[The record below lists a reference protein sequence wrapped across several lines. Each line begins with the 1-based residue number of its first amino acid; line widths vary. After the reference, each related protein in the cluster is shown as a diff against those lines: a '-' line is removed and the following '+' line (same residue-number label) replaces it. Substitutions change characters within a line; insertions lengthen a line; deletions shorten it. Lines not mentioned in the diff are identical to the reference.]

1 MVAPSQDD
9 GRFHDPTA
17 AKLVAAAPHDD
28 LDARV
33 AAVDYLRSLG
43 VEHPPVVIAG
53 YVLERRI
60 GSGGFG
66 NVYLAAQ
73 PSLDRRVAIK
83 LLHRQRVG
91 REASSLRREA
101 HALAQLN
108 HPNVVQVFH
117 VGDAT
122 EGTFIVMEYVEGASL
137 DAWQRD
143 RSWPEVLAKYRDA
156 ALALAAAH
164 DRGILHLDF
173 KPQNVRVGVDGR
185 ARVLDFGLAGG
196 PGIARGSTSEQPSL
210 GAGTLRVTR
219 ADGATV
225 GYAAPEQLFGG
236 VVEAAADQYAFCA
249 ALHEAL
255 HGVLPYTAA
264 DCLSMAVEQAPMPAR
279 RGAKRCPTW
288 IDHVIRRG
296 LRPRPGDR
304 WPSMQALIHALRG
317 PARLRQTVVAGVA
330 LFATVPAA
338 LAGARAGRA
347 PGCDDVDG
355 PSPPAWSSARRE
367 AVTRALHGGGDTLP
381 ASSAAAVL
389 SRLDVMSATADRELE
404 VACSAA
410 ASDEHR
416 LDCLRRFTARFD
428 RATELIANHGEGTR
442 ADALL
447 EVVGDAAECHA
458 GRTDGRLDPV
468 AADEA
473 AAVLADLDRARL
485 DLAAGRFAEADART
499 QAAMRA
505 TRMFDAAAVVA
516 EALLVRGLA
525 ADALAR
531 DADALQDLESAA
543 HASVAAGR
551 DDLAAEA
558 WRRAAWV
565 AATDL
570 GDLDRAWRN
579 ARAAKVA
586 ATRLGPEPRTRAEQ
600 LHVDGLL
607 LRLGGDATGAVA
619 RHELALSELGDSV
632 AADDP
637 SWISSWLLLAHA
649 HADAGGTD
657 SASTLYERAERL
669 AIARL
674 GPLHPRVA
682 TILLSRAMIARA
694 SYDRSRDPNVLAQA
708 DATLARAAE
717 IMQFGSG
724 HNDDVI
730 ATITTLHAE
739 VALLRGELDRAGRL
753 AATAWDLQREHLPEG
768 HRERGSALA
777 VLARVELAR
786 GDWEG
791 ALRVHREYALE
802 RAHFDDD
809 ATLPAIENNLG
820 WLELRLGRPE
830 NARTHHE
837 RALADGDDVQ
847 RAYARGGLG
856 HAALLLDG
864 PMVAEEQLA
873 GALASAQ
880 ALGEAAPAD
889 LIAEI
894 EWHLAEAQ
902 LANHRG
908 ASSVRTHLERAVAYY
923 QASGSDALAIEAL
936 GRLARQLPGAH
947 RRPRDHE

>member
-1 MVAPSQDD
+1 MAPTQAD
-9 GRFHDPTA
+9 GRDHDPTA
-17 AKLVAAAPHDD
+17 ATLAAVAPHDD

-33 AAVDYLRSLG
+33 AAVDYLRGLG
-43 VEHPPVVIAG
+43 VEHPPVVIGG

-66 NVYLAAQ
+66 NVYLATQ
-73 PSLDRRVAIK
+73 PGLDRRVAIK
-83 LLHRQRVG
+83 LLHRHRVG
-91 REASSLRREA
+91 RAASSLRREA

-117 VGDAT
+117 VGDAP
-122 EGTFIVMEYVEGASL
+122 EGTFIVMEYIDGASL
-137 DAWQRD
+137 DVWQRA
-143 RSWPEVLAKYRDA
+143 RAWPEVLATYRDA
-156 ALALAAAH
+156 AHALAAAH

-173 KPQNVRVGVDGR
+173 KPQNVRVGLDGR

-196 PGIARGSTSEQPSL
+196 PGIARGSTSEQTFL

-219 ADGATV
+219 AEGATV

-236 VVEAAADQYAFCA
+236 VVEAATDQYAFCA

-255 HGVLPYTAA
+255 HGVVPYTAA
-264 DCLSMAVEQAPMPAR
+264 DCLAMAVEQVPTPPQ
-279 RGAKRCPTW
+279 RGDKRCPTW
-288 IDHVIRRG
+288 IDRVIRRG

-304 WPSMQALIHALRG
+304 WPSMQALIQALRG
-317 PARLRQTVVAGVA
+317 PARLRQTVLAGVG

-338 LAGARAGRA
+338 LAASGGGQP
-347 PGCDDVDG
+347 PGCDGVDM
-355 PSPPAWSSARRE
+355 PSPPAWSGARRE
-367 AVTRALHGGGDTLP
+367 AVARALQGDGDTLP
-381 ASSAAAVL
+381 ASSAAAML
-389 SRLDVMSATADRELE
+389 SRLDAMSAAADHELE
-404 VACSAA
+404 EACSAA

-416 LDCLRRFTARFD
+416 LGCLRRFAARFD
-428 RATELIANHGEGTR
+428 RATELIADHSEGAR

-447 EVVGDAAECHA
+447 EVVGEPHECEA
-458 GRTDGRLDPV
+458 GGTDGGLDPV
-468 AADEA
+468 AAGEA
-473 AAVLADLDRARL
+473 ATVLADLDRARL

-499 QAAMRA
+499 EAALRA
-505 TRMFDAAAVVA
+505 TRMFDAPAVVA
-516 EALLVRGLA
+516 EALLVRGLT

-543 HASVAAGR
+543 HASVGAGR

-579 ARAAKVA
+579 ARSAHVAAK
-586 ATRLGPEPRTRAEQ
+586 RLDPGPRTRAEQ
-600 LHVDGLL
+600 LDVEGLL
-607 LRLGGDATGAVA
+607 LRLGGDAPGAIA
-619 RHELALSELGDSV
+619 RHELALAELGGI
-632 AADDP
+632 AAAGDP
-637 SWISSWLLLAHA
+637 RWISTWLLLAHA
-649 HADAGGTD
+649 HADVGDTD
-657 SASTLYERAERL
+657 AASTLYERAERL

-694 SYDRSRDPNVLAQA
+694 SFDRSGDPSALAQA

-717 IMQFGSG
+717 IMQFGPG
-724 HNDDVI
+724 HNDDTI

-739 VALLRGELDRAGRL
+739 VALLRGQLDRAARL
-753 AATAWDLQREHLPEG
+753 AATAWELQREHLPEG

-777 VLARVELAR
+777 VLAQVELAR
-786 GDWEG
+786 GDWEA
-791 ALRVHREYALE
+791 ALRVHREYSLE
-802 RAHFDDD
+802 RARFDDD

-820 WLELRLGRPE
+820 WLELRLGHPE
-830 NARTHHE
+830 RARAHYE
-837 RALADGDDVQ
+837 RALANGDDVQ

-856 HAALLLDG
+856 HVALLLDG
-864 PMVAEEQLA
+864 PEAAELRLA
-873 GALASAQ
+873 DALASAQ
-880 ALGEAAPAD
+880 ALGESAPAD

-902 LANHRG
+902 LANHRD
-908 ASSVRTHLERAVAYY
+908 ASKVRTHLARAVAYY
-923 QASGSDALAIEAL
+923 QASGSDPLAIEAL
-936 GRLARQLPGAH
+936 DQLARRLPGAH
-947 RRPRDHE
+947 RRPRTPE